1 MTFLDIVEV
10 WAPSQTHK
18 NKPCKGVDYSVVYF
32 EPGGDQVLRH
42 SAGRHLNSDL
52 VKITDY
58 EIGQENLVESK
69 HYWLARS
76 TRTGQSE
83 QELKPNAAIRNRLNE
98 VLLYPPTQPL
108 SSEELDLI
116 WR

>member
-1 MTFLDIVEV
+1 ML
-10 WAPSQTHK
+10 
-18 NKPCKGVDYSVVYF
+18 KPPATVSSGS
-32 EPGGDQVLRH
+32 GLASGLQ
-42 SAGRHLNSDL
+42 DL

-83 QELKPNAAIRNRLNE
+83 QELKPNATIRNRLNE
-98 VLLYPPTQPL
+98 ILLYPPTQSL

-116 WR
+116 WRYRKKSRNHQPYLKKLFIE